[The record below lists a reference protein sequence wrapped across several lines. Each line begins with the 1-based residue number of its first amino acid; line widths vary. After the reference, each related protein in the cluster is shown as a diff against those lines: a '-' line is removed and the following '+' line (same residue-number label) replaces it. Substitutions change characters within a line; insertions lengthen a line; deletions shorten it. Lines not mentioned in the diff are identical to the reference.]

1 MFGNN
6 PYINCQLIFDKCTDI
21 SLGGKNTLFNKWCWN
36 IWTSTCKEII
46 LDPHNSPYPKVN
58 SKCLIGSNVSAKRI
72 KILEE
77 NIGDNLSDFELDKD
91 FLDRTLQIQ
100 SKKRRN

>member
-1 MFGNN
+1 MYRHF
-6 PYINCQLIFDKCTDI
+6 IWR
-21 SLGGKNTLFNKWCWN
+21 KNTLFNKWCWN

-91 FLDRTLQIQ
+91 FLDRTL
-100 SKKRRN
+100 

>member
-1 MFGNN
+1 MYRHF
-6 PYINCQLIFDKCTDI
+6 
-21 SLGGKNTLFNKWCWN
+21 LGRKNTLFNKWCWN

-46 LDPHNSPYPKVN
+46 LDPHNAPYPKVN

-72 KILEE
+72 TILEE

-100 SKKRRN
+100 SKK